1 MMHIDLQTYELIKDL
16 SQQQTVGKLGEWTKR
31 RIANLRDVLINIQSK
46 ERPISYWI
54 SPSFNARICT

>member
-31 RIANLRDVLINIQSK
+31 PMD
-46 ERPISYWI
+46 
-54 SPSFNARICT
+54 C